1 MTADYP
7 QEFSV
12 FLVSTLTNDTQLPDR
27 VYGKFG
33 TLDLGGAPVL
43 KANGDLKPEFRAKND
58 GKDEAKLAVKPR
70 RDMVGNF
77 LDAIRGTDRLNCNV
91 ELGTATMVAIKLAVE
106 SYRQKKTMVWDPKA
120 ERVVG

>member
-1 MTADYP
+1 LPGELAFTHSVVDAPDTVTFADLTLLI
-7 QEFSV
+7 E
-12 FLVSTLTNDTQLPDR
+12 STQFEPE
-27 VYGKFG
+27 G
-33 TLDLGGAPVL
+33 TPTLRF
-43 KANGDLKPEFRAKND
+43 NGDFKPEFRAKND

-77 LDAIRGTDRLNCNV
+77 LDAVRGTDRLNCNV